1 MAAKYYVDLN
11 GIYEGIVDNWN
22 ECEKIR
28 ITQKMKVNFKSFK
41 TLEEAKATLAGIK
54 GGNINVYKNAEPK
67 KKSDSSNHGIIEFWE
82 YEKKDGDYL
91 IFTDGGCDKNQAGNP
106 ISDYGYSAIVT
117 RVSNDHLEVVDILG
131 GIITLNGNK
140 APNKENMSDYLA
152 GYEDISRQ
160 ANITGELHA
169 ARLAYSYCVAKKITN
184 FYIVCDYMGVGYFC
198 TGYYKNNLQPQSA
211 NFKKYFDMI
220 TGPEGPVSAI
230 NFIHTPSHLI
240 SMNPDAAK
248 YKKMVKNADDS
259 GRKQFIYKNAELLA
273 GNYNADEL
281 AGLLKS
287 GKFELADNIT
297 ESVSEVI
304 TFYDEK
310 KMEAVDYK
318 KYLLTNAY
326 VYAQLEDIPH
336 GNSGFWNDYEK

>member
-1 MAAKYYVDLN
+1 MAVKYYVDLN
-11 GIYEGIVDNWN
+11 GIYEDIVDNWN

-28 ITQKMKVNFKSFK
+28 LVKKLKVNFKSFK

-54 GGNINVYKNAEPK
+54 GGNINIYKNVEPK
-67 KKSDSSNHGIIEFWE
+67 KKDSSNHGIIEFWE
-82 YEKKDGDYL
+82 YNLKDDDYL

-106 ISDYGYSAIVT
+106 VSDYGYSAIVT
-117 RVSNDHLEVVDILG
+117 KVVNGRLAVEDILG
-131 GIITLNGNK
+131 GIITLNANK
-140 APNKENMSDYLA
+140 APNNENISGYNTY
-152 GYEDISRQ
+152 YEDISRQ

-211 NFKKYFDMI
+211 SFKKYFDMI
-220 TGPEGPVSAI
+220 TGSEGPVSEI
-230 NFIHTPSHLI
+230 QFIHTPSHLVA
-240 SMNPDAAK
+240 MNPDAAK
-248 YKKMVKNADDS
+248 YRKMVKNAEEA
-259 GRKQFIYKNAELLA
+259 GRKQFIYKNADLLA

-287 GKFELADNIT
+287 GKFELADKIT

-304 TFYDEK
+304 NFYSENS
-310 KMEAVDYK
+310 MEAVDYK

-326 VYAQLEDIPH
+326 VYAELEDIPH